1 MIFFDAITE
10 WTVDFTRRDI
20 GRSLQTLGRSA
31 ITFLN
36 DIVLHNY
43 AHASDLSCRNRALS
57 SGTKNKLESSLP
69 RQF

>member
-10 WTVDFTRRDI
+10 WKFDFTPHNNGQSLHSY
-20 GRSLQTLGRSA
+20 GRPA

-43 AHASDLSCRNRALS
+43 AHASDLSGRNGLIELYEKQ
-57 SGTKNKLESSLP
+57 T
-69 RQF
+69 